1 MSKYPR
7 ITHVIYDL
15 DGLLL
20 DTEIFYS
27 KVDSALVSRYG
38 KIFDEVVKSKIAG
51 MKAQDVARILVET
64 LELPV
69 SPQEY
74 LEERQE
80 LLFELF
86 PQALPFPGAI
96 RLTKHLHK
104 HGIPQAIASSS
115 VRRSFERKITNHRDW
130 FAIFDCI
137 VLGDDPDVKQG
148 KPAPDTF
155 VIAAQRLQAKPE
167 NCLVFEDAP
176 AGVESARAAGMSV
189 VAIANPNFDRN
200 LYQNANYVLN
210 SLTEFEP
217 KFWHLPPFDT

>member
-1 MSKYPR
+1 MSKFPT

-27 KVDSALVSRYG
+27 KVDRALVSRYG

-51 MKAQDVARILVET
+51 MKAQDVARILVEM

-69 SPQEY
+69 TPEAY
-74 LEERQE
+74 LEERQVF
-80 LLFELF
+80 LFELF
-86 PQALPFPGAI
+86 PHALPFPGAV
-96 RLTKHLHK
+96 RLTKHLHDR
-104 HGIPQAIASSS
+104 GIPQAIASSS
-115 VRRSFERKITNHRDW
+115 VRRSFDRKIINHCDW

-137 VLGDDPDVKQG
+137 VLGDDPDIKQG

-155 VIAAQRLQAKPE
+155 AIAAQRLGAQPE
-167 NCLVFEDAP
+167 HCLVFEDAP
-176 AGVESARAAGMSV
+176 AGVAAARAAGMSV
-189 VAIANPNFDRN
+189 VAVANPNFDRH
-200 LYQNANYVLN
+200 LYQNADRVLN

-217 KFWHLPPFDT
+217 QLWHLPPFEP